1 MNNKELV
8 DAIKH
13 INPDAEFSIVD
24 NDLDSIVWDKPKTGH
39 PTKEQI
45 LAAIEPAKAAQ
56 ESERLAKESTKAEL
70 LSKLGLT
77 ADELAIILG

>member
-1 MNNKELV
+1 MNSQELV
-8 DAIKH
+8 NAILYLSP
-13 INPDAEFSIVD
+13 NAEFSFS
-24 NDLDSIVWDKPKTGH
+24 NGDLDTIVWHKLKTDQ
-39 PTKEQI
+39 PSKEQI
-45 LAAIEPAKAAQ
+45 LAAVELAKAAQ